1 MNRATATT
9 LCYLCSI
16 ALLRAQQP
24 AIEPVKPA
32 VPAIVRP
39 YLAPEIPPIRVANS
53 GRLRDLMR
61 AGILYLTA
69 QDAIA
74 LALENNI
81 DIEVARYSPLV
92 STWQL
97 ERAQAGGALP
107 GVPSNA
113 SQAGS
118 VASGQG
124 ILGSRAAAGVST
136 NAANNNGNG
145 AGNATISQIGPIAQT
160 LDPSIQGSST
170 FSHTTTPQADVVQS
184 LLPILI
190 SNTRVYTGSYQ
201 EGFLTG
207 GAINVSYSDHYL
219 NENAPTDVLNPSVAP
234 NLSFAFQHN
243 LLQGFGVAVNARN
256 ITVAKMNLKISD
268 LNFKTQVIG
277 TVTNV
282 LNLYY
287 ALVADYEDVRAKK
300 SALEAAQRFYQESQQ
315 RLQLGSLSPLDVTTA
330 ESQAASSQNDLVVS
344 QTNLAQQELQLKNAL
359 SRTGV
364 MDPVLASVE
373 IMPLDQIVI
382 PEKDDLPPIKEL
394 VARALANRSDL
405 AAERASIET
414 AEVSALGTKNG
425 VLPSLQ
431 VFGAESQAGLAG
443 TPKTVTAAG
452 VTETANPYFIGGIGT
467 ALSQVF
473 QRNFPTERIGA
484 FIQAPV
490 FNRQAQADAGIDQL
504 QLRQTQLT
512 TQRDLNQVAVDVSNY
527 VVALRQAR
535 ARYAAAAQNRILQQ
549 QLLDAEQEK
558 FSLGASTPYNV
569 IQQQRDVAAA
579 QSTEIAALAAY
590 GNARVALDQTLGTTL
605 ETNHVSIEDAR
616 AGKSARVSTPPAE
629 K

>member
-1 MNRATATT
+1 
-9 LCYLCSI
+9 LCSI

-53 GRLRDLMR
+53 GRLRDLTR

-569 IQQQRDVAAA
+569 IQQQRDLAAA

-590 GNARVALDQTLGTTL
+590 GNARVALDQTLGATL

-616 AGKSARVSTPPAE
+616 ADKSARVSTLPAE

>member
-1 MNRATATT
+1 
-9 LCYLCSI
+9 LCSI

-569 IQQQRDVAAA
+569 IQQQRDLAAA

-590 GNARVALDQTLGTTL
+590 GNARVALDQTLGATL

-616 AGKSARVSTPPAE
+616 ADKSARVSTLPAE

>member
-590 GNARVALDQTLGTTL
+590 GNARVALDQTLGATL

-616 AGKSARVSTPPAE
+616 ADKSARVSTLPAE